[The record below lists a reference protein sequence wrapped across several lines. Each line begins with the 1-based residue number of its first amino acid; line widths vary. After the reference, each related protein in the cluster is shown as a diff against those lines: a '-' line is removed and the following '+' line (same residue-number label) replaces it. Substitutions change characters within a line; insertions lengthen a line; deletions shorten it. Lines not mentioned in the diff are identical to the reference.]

1 MLWKVIAFFLF
12 SIFLFVIGLWLGS
25 LQSEWAKPENR
36 DAVAYLA
43 MIGGWVSGIAT
54 SIAVIISLYVT
65 YQTSQINIEN
75 VYLSFEKALVLHNRD
90 IKFKIV
96 VKNNKPLVVYC
107 NRILIAISGSKKA
120 VNISKTYYNKGALP
134 YTLNHLGEE
143 YQFIFDTRYNHLW
156 SGIFSNLEN
165 SGKPKFNKGYIIVE
179 TAMKQYRLKMPKEFL
194 LELRKTYAE
203 HQVRRS
209 R

>member
-1 MLWKVIAFFLF
+1 
-12 SIFLFVIGLWLGS
+12 
-25 LQSEWAKPENR
+25 
-36 DAVAYLA
+36 
-43 MIGGWVSGIAT
+43 
-54 SIAVIISLYVT
+54 
-65 YQTSQINIEN
+65 IEN
-75 VYLSFEKALVLHNRD
+75 VYLSFEKALVLHDRD

-107 NRILIAISGSKKA
+107 NRILITISGSKKA
-120 VNISKTYYNKGALP
+120 VNISKANYNKGTLP

-156 SGIFSNLEN
+156 SGVFSSLEKG
-165 SGKPKFNKGYIIVE
+165 GKPKFNKGYIIVE